1 MSEKQA
7 SSREKNLFSGDI
19 EKDTKNILLHFKGS
33 ADIVY
38 REIICGGKKASLFM
52 LDGMC
57 DEIKVTEGVVK
68 PVTDMPAPCGKQD
81 FNSFIKTKIFKG
93 VNVKDVLTPYDAAVN
108 IVMGNL
114 LLIADGEQKALAF
127 PVQGFPKKGP
137 GEPQAEQNER
147 GSQESFTDN
156 FKDNITL
163 LRRRLRTPLLVIEQ
177 HTAGETSNTP
187 VLICYLSDRINKEML
202 KEIKKRISG
211 IKLDAVLGSG
221 YIRPFL
227 DKGRPSFFT
236 DTGFTERPDT
246 FSSMLLEG
254 RVGIIVDGTPFALI
268 VPYLFI
274 DYFHTADD
282 YLSSPYYA
290 LFMRILRVVC
300 FIIAS
305 TLPGAFVAICLF
317 HPEIMPADIMY
328 GIAAATSKTPFPIMV
343 EALTIHFIY
352 EIVREAGL
360 RMPRSV
366 GHAVSI
372 VGALVIGDAA
382 VTAGLIAAPM
392 LIVVAL
398 TAISSSVIVKL
409 HEPVAIL
416 RFGFIVIGGFT
427 GLYGIMLGVGI
438 MIIEICAVSPY
449 GIPFSAPVSP
459 FVKDAQGDVILRKSW
474 TKTEKSKKFIGRMK
488 F

>member
-1 MSEKQA
+1 MTAQTKNE
-7 SSREKNLFSGDI
+7 SSPNVFSGNAQ
-19 EKDTKNILLHFKGS
+19 KDSSNIISRFGGS
-33 ADIVY
+33 ADIIM
-38 REIICGGKKASLFM
+38 RKIISGGKTAFLFM
-52 LDGMC
+52 TDGMC
-57 DEIKVTEGVVK
+57 DEIKITEGVVK
-68 PVTDMPAPCGKQD
+68 PVTDMVYENTDIP
-81 FNSFIKTKIFKG
+81 FNEYIKTKVFKG
-93 VNVKDVLTPYDAAVN
+93 VNVKDINTVSDAAQN
-108 IVMGNL
+108 IIMGNL
-114 LLIADGEQKALAF
+114 VFIAEGEKQALAF
-127 PVQGFPKKGP
+127 PVQGFPKKNP

-163 LRRRLRTPLLVIEQ
+163 LRRRLRTPSLVIEQ
-177 HTAGETSNTP
+177 HTVGKTSNTP
-187 VLICYLSDRINKEML
+187 VLICYMSDRINEGL
-202 KEIKKRISG
+202 LSSIKKRISK
-211 IKLDAVLGSG
+211 IELDAVLGSG

-227 DKGRPSFFT
+227 DNRRPSFFT
-236 DTGFTERPDT
+236 DTGITERPDT

-274 DYFHTADD
+274 DYFHAVDD
-282 YLSSPYYA
+282 YLSSTYYA
-290 LFMRILRVVC
+290 LFMRTLRIVS

-328 GIAAATSKTPFPIMV
+328 GIAAATSKTPFPIMI

-360 RMPRSV
+360 RMPRSI

-416 RFGFIVIGGFT
+416 RFGFILIGGFT
-427 GLYGIMLGVGI
+427 GLYGIMLGIGI
-438 MIIEICAVSPY
+438 MIIDICSVSPY
-449 GIPFSAPVSP
+449 GIPFSAPLSP
-459 FVKDAQGDVILRKSW
+459 FVKRAQADALIRKNW
-474 TKTEKSKKFIGRMK
+474 TKMKNDKKLIQRMK

>member
-1 MSEKQA
+1 MDKHNQTVQFTGNAKIDCQSIRDIFGD
-7 SSREKNLFSGDI
+7 SFDLVVRELDF
-19 EKDTKNILLHFKGS
+19 
-33 ADIVY
+33 A
-38 REIICGGKKASLFM
+38 GKTAFVFI

-57 DEIKVTEGVVK
+57 DEIKITESIIK
-68 PVTDMPAPCGKQD
+68 PLTEQKRSLKDSP
-81 FNSFIKTKIFKG
+81 FEEIRKTLFKG
-93 VNVKDVLTPYDAAVN
+93 TNMRETPSPEKAAED
-108 IVMGNL
+108 IISGNL
-114 LLIADGEQKALAF
+114 VLIVHGEKTGLTF
-127 PVQGFPKKGP
+127 PFQGFPKSAIN
-137 GEPQAEQNER
+137 EPQSEQNER
-147 GSQESFTDN
+147 GSQEGFSDN
-156 FKDNITL
+156 FKDNATL
-163 LRRRLRTPLLVIEQ
+163 LRRRIRSPKLVIKQ
-177 HTAGETSNTP
+177 ITLGNISNTP
-187 VLICYLSDRINKEML
+187 VLVCYISDKVTDEL
-202 KEIKKRISG
+202 LGAVTKRLEKIDLEA
-211 IKLDAVLGSG
+211 ILGSG
-221 YIRPFL
+221 YLRPFL
-227 DKGRPSFFT
+227 DNRRPSFFT
-236 DTGFTERPDT
+236 DTGITERPDT

-254 RVGIIVDGTPFALI
+254 RVGIICDGTPFALI

-274 DYFHTADD
+274 DYFHAVDD
-282 YLSSPYYA
+282 YLSSTYYA
-290 LFMRILRVVC
+290 LFMRSLRIIC
-300 FIIAS
+300 FIIAAV
-305 TLPGAFVAICLF
+305 LPGAFVAISLF

-328 GIAAATSKTPFPIMV
+328 GISAATGKTPFPIMV

-398 TAISSSVIVKL
+398 TAISSSVISKL

-427 GLYGIMLGVGI
+427 GLYGIMLGLGI
-438 MIIEICAVSPY
+438 MIVDICSVSPY

-459 FVKDAQGDVILRKSW
+459 FVKRAQRDALIRRSW
-474 TKTEKSKKFIGRMK
+474 TRIKEGKSLIGEMR